1 MSVPSHLSVARR
13 RTPIQERGERRVAAL
28 LDSAAAVIAKSGYEA
43 ATMSEIAGR
52 AGASIGSLYQF
63 FPNKKSLAEE
73 LRAEYC
79 RELQLRWEPLKR
91 DAQNLNL
98 RELVDHLINI
108 MVGFYEDHPA
118 FLKLLDAPLSPGRFS
133 ARLRFREQLRDLF
146 AERKPRMPHQQAQR
160 LAVVTQ
166 QIMRALRVVYAESKP
181 AERPYFVQE
190 FKALLLCYFRTR
202 IKAPALEG
210 RGLK

>member
-1 MSVPSHLSVARR
+1 MSVARR

-133 ARLRFREQLRDLF
+133 ARLRFREQ
-146 AERKPRMPHQQAQR
+146 
-160 LAVVTQ
+160 
-166 QIMRALRVVYAESKP
+166 
-181 AERPYFVQE
+181 
-190 FKALLLCYFRTR
+190 
-202 IKAPALEG
+202 
-210 RGLK
+210 